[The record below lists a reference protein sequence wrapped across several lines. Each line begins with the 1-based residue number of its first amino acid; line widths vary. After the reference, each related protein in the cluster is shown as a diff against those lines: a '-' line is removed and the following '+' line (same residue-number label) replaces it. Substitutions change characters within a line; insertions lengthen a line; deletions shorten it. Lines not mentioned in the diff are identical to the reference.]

1 MASFRHRRDGGLD
14 VVRARH
20 RTSAFVY
27 GNITVLGAL
36 VAVDSRAV
44 ETGHAAIAVAATA
57 VATFIAHI
65 AADLVSERVRPDHLP
80 GRPREELAEEL
91 RDATP
96 IATSGVIPVLLVLLG
111 TLEILPAQLA
121 LWIGI
126 AFVVLRLAITGVVTE
141 RLSGRGPSATALWGG
156 IVLAAVS
163 AGVAVAKALL
173 TH

>member
-1 MASFRHRRDGGLD
+1 MASIRHRRDGGLD
-14 VVRARH
+14 VDRARH

-36 VAVDSRAV
+36 VAVDPHGV
-44 ETGHAAIAVAATA
+44 ETGHGAIAVGATG

-65 AADLVSERVRPDHLP
+65 AADLVSERVRPDHVP
-80 GRPREELAEEL
+80 RKPREEILEEL

-96 IATSGVIPVLLVLLG
+96 IATSGAIPVFFLLLG
-111 TLEILPAQLA
+111 TLGVLPAQVA

-126 AFVVLRLAITGVVTE
+126 AVVVLRLASTGLVTE

-156 IVLAAVS
+156 IVLAVVS
-163 AGVAVAKALL
+163 AAVAVAKAVL